1 MNRCRHEEHY
11 EDEDIRSDL
20 KISNRIFLNFTR
32 EFTHPERDKP
42 NVLKVQDL
50 FKSLAEKPQMQEIK
64 VSGWLGKI

>member
-1 MNRCRHEEHY
+1 MNRSRHEESY
-11 EDEDIRSDL
+11 EDEEDLRSDI

-42 NVLKVQDL
+42 KVLKVQDL

-64 VSGWLGKI
+64 VSGWLGI